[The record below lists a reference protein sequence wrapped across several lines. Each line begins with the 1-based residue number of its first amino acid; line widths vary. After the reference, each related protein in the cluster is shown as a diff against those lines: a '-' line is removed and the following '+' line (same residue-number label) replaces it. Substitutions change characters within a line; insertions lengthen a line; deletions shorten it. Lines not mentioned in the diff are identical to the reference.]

1 MAERARAFCPL
12 ADVRRAEEPIGGS
25 RRTERPGWRSLV
37 RSRPHCPVALVRQP
51 LDLKVGETVEG
62 MKILSELGRGA
73 ASIIYLGQDLKS
85 KQIWAVKHVIKR
97 EPKDSRFLEQAEA
110 ETKVAQALDHPGI
123 RKIKKI
129 IKRGSFLNT
138 RELLLVMELVDGE
151 SMEYRQPKTFEDA
164 LDVFEQVAHALHH
177 MHERGFVHADMKPN
191 NIIVNVE
198 NHAKV
203 IDLGQACKVGTI
215 KPRIQGTPDYIAP
228 EQVHR
233 REILPQTDVYNLGAS
248 IYWVFTRQHIPTA
261 LSKGD
266 KLIGSIDDEL
276 LAKPRRAIE
285 LNPKI
290 HPRLNE
296 LIMECVE
303 VAPGDRPLS
312 MELVANRLN
321 LVRGILK
328 AKGPADGAA

>member
-1 MAERARAFCPL
+1 M
-12 ADVRRAEEPIGGS
+12 
-25 RRTERPGWRSLV
+25 
-37 RSRPHCPVALVRQP
+37 ALVREP
-51 LDLKVGETVEG
+51 LDLKVGDTVEG
-62 MKILSELGRGA
+62 LRILSELGRGA
-73 ASIIYLGQDLKS
+73 ASIIYLAQDGKS
-85 KQIWAVKHVIKR
+85 KQIWALKHVVKR
-97 EPKDSRFLEQAEA
+97 DPKDARFLEQAEA
-110 ETKVAQALDHPGI
+110 EAKVAQALDHPGI
-123 RKIKKI
+123 RKVRKV

-151 SMEYRQPKTFEDA
+151 SMEYRQPKTFEEA
-164 LDVFEQVAHALHH
+164 LEVFEQVARAMHH
-177 MHERGFVHADMKPN
+177 MHERGYVHADMKPN

-198 NHAKV
+198 NQAKV

-233 REILPQTDVYNLGAS
+233 REITARTDVYNLGAS

-266 KLIGSIDDEL
+266 KLVGSIDDEL
-276 LAKPRRAIE
+276 LEKPRPAIE

-290 HPRLNE
+290 HPRLND

-303 VAPGDRPLS
+303 VAPADRPVS

-328 AKGPADGAA
+328 AKSSAGGAA

>member
-1 MAERARAFCPL
+1 M
-12 ADVRRAEEPIGGS
+12 
-25 RRTERPGWRSLV
+25 
-37 RSRPHCPVALVRQP
+37 ALVREP
-51 LDLKVGETVEG
+51 LDLKVGDTVEG
-62 MKILSELGRGA
+62 LKILSELGRGA
-73 ASIIYLGQDLKS
+73 ASIIYLAQDGKT
-85 KQIWAVKHVIKR
+85 KQISALKHVVKR
-97 EPKDSRFLEQAEA
+97 EPKDTRFLEQAEA
-110 ETKVAQALDHPGI
+110 EAKVAQALDHPGI
-123 RKIKKI
+123 RKIRKV

-151 SMEYRQPKTFEDA
+151 SMEYRQPKTFEEA
-164 LDVFEQVAHALHH
+164 LEVFEQVARAMHH
-177 MHERGFVHADMKPN
+177 MHERGYVHADMKPN

-198 NHAKV
+198 NQAKV

-233 REILPQTDVYNLGAS
+233 REITARTDVYNLGAS

-266 KLIGSIDDEL
+266 KLVGSIDDEL
-276 LAKPRRAIE
+276 LEKPRPAIE

-290 HPRLNE
+290 HPRLND

-303 VAPGDRPLS
+303 VAPADRPAS

-328 AKGPADGAA
+328 AKSSAGGAA